1 MLRFIRVS
9 SIIAVMLSLLSFATA
24 QYKYP
29 FQNPNLPVEER
40 ITNLLSLM
48 TIDEKLSCLGTVPSV
63 PRLGVVGTDHV
74 EGLHGLAM
82 GGPGGWGQPSVVPTT
97 QFPQAVGLGE
107 TWDPELLRQVAR
119 AEGVETRYMFQSQ
132 YRRGGL
138 VVRAPNAD
146 LARDIRWGR
155 TEESYGE
162 DAFLT
167 GTLTVAFVK
176 GLQGDDPHYWL
187 TASLMKHFLA
197 NSNENGRESS
207 SSNFDERLFREY
219 YSVPFRMG
227 IENGGSRAFMA
238 AYNAYNG
245 VPMEVQPVLKG
256 VAVRQWG
263 NNGIICTDSD
273 AMTNLV
279 TQFKREPDLPHAVA
293 SCIHAGINQFLDD
306 YKEPATTAIH
316 DKLLTEADVNESLR
330 GVFRVMIRLGQLDP
344 PEMVPYSKIGSG
356 LEPWN
361 SPEHKM
367 LARRATRESIV
378 LLKNDLL
385 NNELLKNDSH
395 MLPLDARSVKS
406 IAVVGPYA
414 DRVLLDWYSGTPP
427 YAISALQGIRDRVGS
442 TVKVQ
447 FAKNNNNG
455 TAEKIAR
462 KSDIAIVVVGN
473 HPECDAPWAVCE
485 VASNG
490 KEGIDRKSID
500 LEQEKLV
507 QQVYAANRKTIVVL
521 ISSFPYAINWTQE
534 HVPAILKM
542 THNSQELGNA
552 LADVLFGDYNPAGRL
567 VHTWP
572 KSVEQLPPM
581 MDYDLRNGRTYMY
594 FNSEPLYPFGFG
606 LSYTQFKYEQLRAIP
621 GTREDS
627 VAHVEVDVR
636 NIGQRDGDE
645 VVQVYASYPESS
657 VSRPRRQLV
666 GFQRIAI
673 KAGEMKTVSFDIRPE
688 AIAYWDTAAHALV
701 VENGKLRLNAGGSS
715 ASLPISISVEIPEK
729 TISQAARR
737 PTPNP
742 EWRALPSPAI
752 SR

>member
-1 MLRFIRVS
+1 
-9 SIIAVMLSLLSFATA
+9 MLSLVSFAMA
-24 QYKYP
+24 QYKYS
-29 FQNPNLPVEER
+29 FQNPELPVEDR
-40 ITNLLSLM
+40 ITILLSLM
-48 TIDEKLSCLGTVPSV
+48 TMEEKLSCLGTLPSV
-63 PRLGVVGTDHV
+63 PRLGVVGTGHV

-82 GGPGGWGQPSVVPTT
+82 GGPGGWGRPSVVPTT

-119 AEGVETRYMFQSQ
+119 AEGIETRYMFQSKYQ
-132 YRRGGL
+132 RGGL

-162 DAFLT
+162 DAFLA

-187 TASLMKHFLA
+187 SAALMKHFLA
-197 NSNENGRESS
+197 NSNEDERGSS

-227 IENGGSRAFMA
+227 IRNGDSRAFMA

-245 VPMEVQPVLKG
+245 VPMTVQPVLKE
-256 VAVRQWG
+256 VAVREWG
-263 NNGIICTDSD
+263 NDGIICTDAG

-279 TQFKREPDLPHAVA
+279 TRFKREPDLAHAAA
-293 SCIHAGINQFLDD
+293 SSVKMGINQFLDD

-316 DKLLTEADVNESLR
+316 DKLLTESDVDEVLR

-344 PEMVPYSKIGSG
+344 PEMVPYSRIGNG
-356 LEPWN
+356 PEPWN

-378 LLKNDLL
+378 LLKNT
-385 NNELLKNDSH
+385 SH
-395 MLPLDARSVKS
+395 TLPLSAKTVKS

-414 DRVLLDWYSGTPP
+414 DEVLLDWYSGTPP
-427 YAISALQGIRDRVGS
+427 YAVSALQGIRDRVGS
-442 TVKVQ
+442 SVKVL
-447 FAKNNNNG
+447 FAKNNDNG
-455 TAEKIAR
+455 KAAKLAAE
-462 KSDIAIVVVGN
+462 SDIAIVVVGN
-473 HPECDAPWAVCE
+473 HPECDAGWAQCPIP
-485 VASNG
+485 SNG
-490 KEGIDRKSID
+490 KESIDRKTIY

-521 ISSFPYAINWTQE
+521 ISSFPYAINWTQA

-542 THNSQELGNA
+542 THNSEELGNA

-572 KSVEQLPPM
+572 KSLAQLPPM
-581 MDYDLRNGRTYMY
+581 MDYDLRIGRTYMY
-594 FNSEPLYPFGFG
+594 FKSEPLYPFGFG
-606 LSYTQFKYEQLRAIP
+606 LSYTKFKYENIRALRGSRA
-621 GTREDS
+621 DS

-636 NIGQRDGDE
+636 NIGKLDGDE
-645 VVQVYASYPESS
+645 VVQVYARYLESHI
-657 VSRPRRQLV
+657 SRPGRQLV
-666 GFQRIAI
+666 GFQRITI
-673 KAGEMKTVSFDIRPE
+673 KAGETKAVSFDIRPE
-688 AIAYWDTAAHALV
+688 AIAYWDTTAHAFV
-701 VENGKLRLNAGGSS
+701 VENGKLRLSVGGSS
-715 ASLPISISVEIPEK
+715 SDLPLSVSVEIPTQ
-729 TISQAARR
+729 TILRGVR
-737 PTPNP
+737 NP
-742 EWRALPSPAI
+742 
-752 SR
+752 

>member
-1 MLRFIRVS
+1 M
-9 SIIAVMLSLLSFATA
+9 LLSSLFAFA

-29 FQNPNLPVEER
+29 FQNPKLPVEER

-48 TIDEKLSCLGTVPSV
+48 TIEEKIAALSTNPSV
-63 PRLGVVGTDHV
+63 PRLGVVGAGHV

-82 GGPGGWGQPSVVPTT
+82 GGPGGWGQPSIVPTT

-107 TWDPELLRQVAR
+107 TWDPELLRQVAH
-119 AEGVETRYMFQSQ
+119 AEGVETRYMFQSK

-167 GTLTVAFVK
+167 GSMTVAFVK

-197 NSNENGRESS
+197 NSNENERSSS

-245 VPMEVQPVLKG
+245 IPMTIQPVLRD
-256 VAVRQWG
+256 VAIREWG
-263 NNGIICTDSD
+263 NDGIICTDAG

-279 TQFKREPDLPHAVA
+279 TQFKREPHLEQAAANSVK
-293 SCIHAGINQFLDD
+293 AGINQFLDE
-306 YKEPATTAIH
+306 YRQPAKKANK
-316 DKLLTEADVNESLR
+316 DKLLTEAEVDERLR

-344 PEMVPYSKIGSG
+344 PELVPYRSIGNG
-356 LEPWN
+356 PEPWN
-361 SPEHKM
+361 SAEHKA

-378 LLKNDLL
+378 LLKNS
-385 NNELLKNDSH
+385 EH
-395 MLPLDARSVKS
+395 MLPLNAKTVKS
-406 IAVVGPYA
+406 VAVVGPYA

-427 YAISALQGIRDRVGS
+427 YAVSALQGIRARVGS
-442 TVKVQ
+442 SVNVR
-447 FAKNNNNG
+447 FAKSNVHG
-455 TAEKIAR
+455 QAEKIAAE
-462 KSDIAIVVVGN
+462 SDIAIVVVGN
-473 HPECDAPWAVCE
+473 HPECDAPWAHCPIP
-485 VASNG
+485 SNG
-490 KEGIDRKSID
+490 KEGIDRKTIY

-521 ISSFPYAINWTQE
+521 ITSFPYAINWTQE

-542 THNSQELGNA
+542 THNSEELGNA

-572 KSVEQLPPM
+572 KSLDQLPPM
-581 MDYDLRNGRTYMY
+581 MDYDLRDGRTYMY
-594 FNSEPLYPFGFG
+594 FKSEPLYPFGFG
-606 LSYTQFKYEQLRAIP
+606 LSYTTFKYEQIRALP
-621 GTREDS
+621 GKENDS
-627 VAHVEVDVR
+627 AVQVEVDVR
-636 NIGQRDGDE
+636 NTGKTNGDE
-645 VVQVYASYPESS
+645 VVQVYASYPESH

-666 GFQRIAI
+666 AFQRVAI
-673 KAGEMKTVSFDIRPE
+673 KAGQKKTVSFDVRPE
-688 AIAYWDTAAHALV
+688 AIAYWDTTTRAFV
-701 VENGKLRLNAGGSS
+701 VENGELKLSTGGSS
-715 ASLPISISVEIPEK
+715 ADLPVTTVLQMPTKSAV
-729 TISQAARR
+729 QATRK
-737 PTPNP
+737 P
-742 EWRALPSPAI
+742 
-752 SR
+752 

>member
-1 MLRFIRVS
+1 MRRFIRIFS
-9 SIIAVMLSLLSFATA
+9 FIAVILSLLSFATA

-29 FQNPNLPVEER
+29 FQNPNLPVDER

-63 PRLGVVGTDHV
+63 PRLGVVGADHV

-82 GGPGGWGQPSVVPTT
+82 GGPGGWGKPSVVPTT

-107 TWDPELLRQVAR
+107 TWDPELLRQVAQ
-119 AEGVETRYMFQSQ
+119 AEGVETRYMFQSKYQ
-132 YRRGGL
+132 RGGL

-162 DAFLT
+162 DALLT
-167 GTLTVAFVK
+167 GTMTVAFVK

-197 NSNENGRESS
+197 NSNEDGRGSS

-238 AYNAYNG
+238 AYNAYND
-245 VPMEVQPVLKG
+245 VPMAEQSVLKE
-256 VAVRQWG
+256 VAVREWG
-263 NNGIICTDSD
+263 NSGIICTDAG
-273 AMTNLV
+273 AMTNLF
-279 TQFKREPDLPHAVA
+279 TQFKREPDLSHAVA
-293 SCIHAGINQFLDD
+293 SSVHAGINQFLDD
-306 YKEPATTAIH
+306 YKEPATTAIRQ
-316 DKLLTEADVNESLR
+316 KLLTEADVDEALR
-330 GVFRVMIRLGQLDP
+330 GVLRVMIRLGQLDP
-344 PEMVPYSKIGSG
+344 PEMVPYSTIGRG
-356 LEPWN
+356 PEPWN

-378 LLKNDLL
+378 LLKNA
-385 NNELLKNDSH
+385 SH
-395 MLPLDARSVKS
+395 TLPLNATSLRSV
-406 IAVVGPYA
+406 AVVGPYA
-414 DRVLLDWYSGTPP
+414 DQVLLDWYSGTPP
-427 YAISALQGIRDRVGS
+427 YAISPLQGIRERAGA

-447 FAKNNNNG
+447 FAKNNDNG
-455 TAEKIAR
+455 KAEKIAR
-462 KSDIAIVVVGN
+462 ESDIAIVVVGN

-490 KEGIDRKSID
+490 KEGIDRKSIN

-507 QQVYAANRKTIVVL
+507 QQVYSANRKTIVVL
-521 ISSFPYAINWTQE
+521 ISSFPYAIDWTQE

-542 THNSQELGNA
+542 THNSEELGSA

-572 KSVEQLPPM
+572 KSLEQLPVM

-606 LSYTQFKYEQLRAIP
+606 LSYTQFNYERVRAIRT
-621 GTREDS
+621 TREDS
-627 VAHVEVDVR
+627 IAHVEVDVR
-636 NIGQRDGDE
+636 NIGERDGEE
-645 VVQVYASYPESS
+645 VVQVYASYPESH

-666 GFQRIAI
+666 GFQRIEI
-673 KAGEMKTVSFDIRPE
+673 KAGEVKSVSFDIRPE
-688 AIAYWDTAAHALV
+688 AIAYWNITAHAFV
-701 VENGKLRLNAGGSS
+701 VENGELKLSAGSS
-715 ASLPISISVEIPEK
+715 SANLPLSIAVAIPEK
-729 TISQAARR
+729 TILQAARK
-737 PTPNP
+737 P
-742 EWRALPSPAI
+742 
-752 SR
+752 